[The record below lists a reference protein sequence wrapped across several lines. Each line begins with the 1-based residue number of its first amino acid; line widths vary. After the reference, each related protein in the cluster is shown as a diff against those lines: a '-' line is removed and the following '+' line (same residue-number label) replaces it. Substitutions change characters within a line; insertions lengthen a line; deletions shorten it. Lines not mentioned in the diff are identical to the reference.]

1 METEIASEQLV
12 VGMDTSPSETLNSKK
27 TNKKIRMAI
36 KCNHW
41 RKQIESTLEKSLR
54 RKSHRCNQCDYASVW
69 TSNLR
74 EHLKS
79 HSGEKPHKCNLCD
92 YSSVHASHVRAHLK
106 IHSGEKS
113 QKCSQCDYSSARASN
128 LRVHLKI
135 HTGKKHINATS
146 VILLPLGPFV

>member
-1 METEIASEQLV
+1 
-12 VGMDTSPSETLNSKK
+12 MDTTLSDTLNSNEA
-27 TNKKIRMAI
+27 NKKITTTM
-36 KCNHW
+36 K
-41 RKQIESTLEKSLR
+41 
-54 RKSHRCNQCDYASVW
+54 CNQCDYSTTGA
-69 TSNLR
+69 SNLR
-74 EHLKS
+74 ANLKS
-79 HSGEKPHKCNLCD
+79 HLGEKSHKCNLCD

-146 VILLPLGPFV
+146 VILLPLGPFVWRYILKLTVEKNRIYKCNLLQLCICLCRQF